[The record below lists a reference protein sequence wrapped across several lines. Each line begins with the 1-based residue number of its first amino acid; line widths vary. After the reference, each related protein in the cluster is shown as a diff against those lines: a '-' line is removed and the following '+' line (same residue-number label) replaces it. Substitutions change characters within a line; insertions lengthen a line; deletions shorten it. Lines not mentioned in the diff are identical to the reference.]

1 MDRMMEL
8 LEPFSVLVG
17 AWVGAMVG
25 LGIGLLIHLWRA
37 ARLGARIEHLT
48 QDRTALDSAFR
59 NVAQDALKGASEQ
72 FLMLAQERLRQVQAE
87 SGHDLDK
94 RQKAIADLAD
104 PIQKSLKE
112 METRL
117 ETLGKA
123 GFGLESQLKVFAED
137 QRLLRQETQ
146 HLVRALRNP
155 AARGRWGE
163 MQLQR
168 ALEMV
173 GMVEGVH
180 FVQQEQIQGD
190 AARIRPDFVIHLPG
204 GMDIVIDVKAPM
216 DPYWNAMD
224 AAHTDQD
231 RAAALEVFRRAVR
244 GHLKSLAAK
253 DYWRGFDSPEFV
265 VMFLPTESLYSFA
278 VSADPD
284 LLEEAA
290 RQKVIIASPTTVMGL
305 LRVAM
310 YGWQQQKLAE
320 EARTIATLAADLYR
334 RVTRFAEHM
343 LKVGRNL
350 DTAVGAYNQAVGSL
364 ESMVLPG
371 VRKLKDYQVATGAQ
385 DIPHFAAIETA
396 ARPLALPADAG
407 PAQETAQESA
417 TEPAPAAE
425 RAA

>member
-1 MDRMMEL
+1 MTALD
-8 LEPFSVLVG
+8 PVSVFSGLCVG
-17 AWVGAMVG
+17 AAIGA
-25 LGIGLLIHLWRA
+25 LIHLWRS
-37 ARLGARIEHLT
+37 ARLNARIEHLT

-72 FLMLAQERLRQVQAE
+72 FLMLAQERLKQVQAE
-87 SGHDLDK
+87 GGHDLDK

-123 GFGLESQLKVFAED
+123 GAGLESQLKVFAED
-137 QRLLRQETQ
+137 QRALRQETQ
-146 HLVRALRNP
+146 NLVRALRNP

-173 GMVEGVH
+173 GMVEGIH

-190 AARIRPDFVIHLPG
+190 GTKLRPDFVIHLPG
-204 GMDIVIDVKAPM
+204 GMDIVIDVKTPM
-216 DPYWNAMD
+216 DPYWDAM
-224 AAHTDQD
+224 AEGNTEQE
-231 RAAALEVFRRAVR
+231 RTAALEMFRKTVR
-244 GHLKSLAAK
+244 GHLRALSSK

-278 VSADPD
+278 ITADPE

-310 YGWQQQKLAE
+310 YGWQQQKLAD
-320 EARTIATLAADLYR
+320 EARKISDLAVELYR
-334 RVTRFAEHM
+334 RVAKFGEHM
-343 LKVGRNL
+343 LKLGRNL

-371 VRKLKDYQVATGAQ
+371 VRKLKDYHVSTGAQ
-385 DIPHFAAIETA
+385 DIPVFAAVETA
-396 ARPLALPADAG
+396 ARPL
-407 PAQETAQESA
+407 T
-417 TEPAPAAE
+417 AAE
-425 RAA
+425 LLAAPEEEEKEPVAAGKGEKGKSDKAA

>member
-1 MDRMMEL
+1 MEASPFL
-8 LEPFSVLVG
+8 LDPLSLAAG
-17 AWVGAMVG
+17 A
-25 LGIGLLIHLWRA
+25 GIGLCLGAGIGALAHLWRA
-37 ARLGARIEHLT
+37 ARLKAQIEHLT
-48 QDRTALDSAFR
+48 ADRGALDSTFR

-72 FLMLAQERLRQVQAE
+72 FLMLAQEKLKQAQAE
-87 SGHDLDK
+87 GGHDLDK

-112 METRL
+112 MESRL

-123 GFGLESQLKVFAED
+123 GAGIESQLKLFAED
-137 QRLLRQETQ
+137 QRALRQETG
-146 HLVRALRNP
+146 HLARALRNP

-173 GMVEGVH
+173 GMVEGIH
-180 FVQQEQIQGD
+180 FVQQEQIQGESG
-190 AARIRPDFVIHLPG
+190 RQQPDFVIHLAG

-224 AAHTDQD
+224 SANTDQD
-231 RAAALEVFRRAVR
+231 RAAALDSFRKTVR
-244 GHLKSLAAK
+244 EHIRKLSSK

-278 VSADPD
+278 VTADPE

-290 RQKVIIASPTTVMGL
+290 RHKVILASPTTVMGL

-310 YGWQQQKLAE
+310 YGWQQQKLAD
-320 EARTIATLAADLYR
+320 EARKISGLAVELYQ
-334 RVTRFAEHM
+334 RVTRFGEHM
-343 LKVGRNL
+343 LKLGRNL

-371 VRKLKDYQVATGAQ
+371 VRKLKDYHVSTGAQ
-385 DIPHFAAIETA
+385 DIPEFSAIEKATRPLTA
-396 ARPLALPADAG
+396 AELLA
-407 PAQETAQESA
+407 
-417 TEPAPAAE
+417 APENAPRKENEAA
-425 RAA
+425 

>member
-1 MDRMMEL
+1 MVSLDPVSL
-8 LEPFSVLVG
+8 FAGLCVG
-17 AWVGAMVG
+17 AAVGA
-25 LGIGLLIHLWRA
+25 LYHLWRS
-37 ARLGARIEHLT
+37 ARLSERIAHLT
-48 QDRTALDSAFR
+48 EDRTALDLAFR
-59 NVAQDALKGASEQ
+59 TVAQDALKGASEQ
-72 FLMLAQERLRQVQAE
+72 FLLLAQERLKQTQAE
-87 SGHDLDK
+87 GGHDLDK

-104 PIQKSLKE
+104 PIQKSLKD

-123 GFGLESQLKVFAED
+123 GAGLESQLKVFAED
-137 QRLLRQETQ
+137 QRALRQETQ
-146 HLVRALRNP
+146 NLVQALRNP

-173 GMVEGVH
+173 GMVEGIH

-190 AARIRPDFVIHLPG
+190 GSKLRPDFVIHLPG
-204 GMDIVIDVKAPM
+204 GMDIVIDVKTPM
-216 DPYWNAMD
+216 DPYWDAM
-224 AAHTDQD
+224 AEGRTEQD
-231 RAAALEVFRRAVR
+231 RAAALETFRKTIR
-244 GHLKSLAAK
+244 GHLRTLASK

-278 VSADPD
+278 ITADPE

-310 YGWQQQKLAE
+310 YGWQQQKLAD
-320 EARTIATLAADLYR
+320 EARKISDLAVELYR
-334 RVTRFAEHM
+334 RVAKFGDHM

-371 VRKLKDYQVATGAQ
+371 VRKLKDYHISTGTQ
-385 DIPHFAAIETA
+385 DIPAFAAIETA
-396 ARPLALPADAG
+396 ARPV
-407 PAQETAQESA
+407 T
-417 TEPAPAAE
+417 AAE
-425 RAA
+425 LLGTADNGQEEDADTKVLEKSGKNSEAA